1 MPLRRVPSR
10 WSRAGLRPRRASLY
24 VAAESGDVTTLD
36 NHNRRLTMITREHVG
51 DNAHVVA
58 ADPTTG
64 HTYYPLLTKPT
75 GGPTLLKAAAP

>member
-1 MPLRRVPSR
+1 M
-10 WSRAGLRPRRASLY
+10 Y

-64 HTYYPLLTKPT
+64 HTYYPLLTGPT
-75 GGPTLLKAAAP
+75 GGATLLEAAAP